1 MAGGCPVRFHLD
13 GTPVRGLGGR
23 MGESIDDLVRPQEI
37 EGVEIYVSASSL
49 AAEFGGST
57 SQCGVVAIWTK

>member
-1 MAGGCPVRFHLD
+1 MRFYLD

-37 EGVEIYVSASSL
+37 AGIEIYVSASSL